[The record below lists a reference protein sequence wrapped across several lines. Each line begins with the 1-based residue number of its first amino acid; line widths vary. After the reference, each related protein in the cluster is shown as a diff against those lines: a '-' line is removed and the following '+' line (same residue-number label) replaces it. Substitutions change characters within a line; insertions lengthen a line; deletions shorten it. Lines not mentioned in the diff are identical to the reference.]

1 MADGV
6 KGATIQLATDIGE
19 TIIKPVTDEIGKA
32 LETGVSTVIHGPQQ
46 PLVDPK
52 IQAQK
57 KVDEEKR
64 RQWALRVIDWNK
76 KLTDDAQKIR
86 MQNQQKKIEESQ
98 VKQQE
103 EQVKQYKVEEKKK
116 QTPSAL
122 AVRNTTESRK
132 GVGG

>member
-6 KGATIQLATDIGE
+6 KGVISQLATDISE
-19 TIIKPVTDEIGKA
+19 TVIKPATDEMGQA
-32 LETGVSTVIHGPQQ
+32 LETGISTVIHGPQQ

-86 MQNQQKKIEESQ
+86 MQNRQKKIEDSQ

-116 QTPSAL
+116 QTPADL
-122 AVRNTTESRK
+122 AVRNTTERRK